1 MAAVSAQWAVS
12 SCGKHSDG
20 ETAAVGF
27 GGKGGSGE
35 GFAAHDQNP
44 GAGQIHGG
52 RVAWPLYMSKEK
64 PIVVYLHRYPPE
76 IEAFQWPALRELADA
91 LAPDYELVYVC
102 MGPAS
107 GERDAGLRRKMRV
120 IELPFTVDQAN
131 GRDKWLKTR
140 RWYKHL
146 DGLLKQIQ
154 EMHPAAIICKETL
167 PLIPGRVAKL
177 GIPTIIETSDW
188 WWSILLGHFGW
199 GRRLADWMEK
209 REVRSWNRPNVKATV
224 STKAEGRLL
233 AAKGLDASRI
243 AVINAPQNPG
253 IFRPL
258 EPAPTKTD
266 LGLDEQ
272 RKHFAIFGIIRG
284 GKGYDQLLDWW
295 QAAAAKQADW
305 RLVIIGGAG
314 GETWCRKEI
323 AKRQLEGAV
332 QMTGWLPTKQD
343 VNRWLNAMDAVLVHR
358 RNSTDNQG
366 IIPSALYN
374 GLSTGRPVVATGLPG
389 IAEIVRDGVDGF
401 LFTPDDESSFI
412 AALERV
418 AADPAAA
425 VRIGQA
431 GMARATDCFDAK
443 KAAHA
448 HRDLIDEMV

>member
-1 MAAVSAQWAVS
+1 
-12 SCGKHSDG
+12 
-20 ETAAVGF
+20 
-27 GGKGGSGE
+27 
-35 GFAAHDQNP
+35 
-44 GAGQIHGG
+44 
-52 RVAWPLYMSKEK
+52 MSKGK

-91 LAPDYELVYVC
+91 LAPAYELVYAC
-102 MGPAS
+102 MGPAD
-107 GERDAGLRRKMRV
+107 GTRDAELRRKMRV
-120 IELPFTVDQAN
+120 VELPFSVDQTN
-131 GRDKWLKTR
+131 GRDKWLKTL
-140 RWYKHL
+140 RWYRHL
-146 DGLLKQIQ
+146 GGLLRRIR
-154 EMHPAAIICKETL
+154 EMDPALIICKETL

-199 GRRLADWMEK
+199 GRKLADWMEA

-233 AAKGLDASRI
+233 AARGLDESRV

-253 IFRPL
+253 VFRPL
-258 EPAPTKTD
+258 DPAPAKAE
-266 LGLDEQ
+266 LGLDPAL
-272 RKHFAIFGIIRG
+272 KHFAIFGIIRG

-295 QAAAAKQADW
+295 KLAVAKHADW

-314 GETWCRKEI
+314 GEAWCRQEI
-323 AKRQLEGAV
+323 AKRGLEQAV
-332 QMTGWLPTKQD
+332 HMTGWLPTKQD
-343 VNRWLNAMDAVLVHR
+343 VNRWLNAMDALLAHR
-358 RNSTDNQG
+358 RNSPDNQG

-401 LFTPDDESSFI
+401 LFAPDDGGSFI

-425 VRIGQA
+425 ARIGRA
-431 GMARATDCFDAK
+431 GMARAAECFNPKSSAL
-443 KAAHA
+443 A
-448 HRDLIDEMV
+448 HRALVDSMV